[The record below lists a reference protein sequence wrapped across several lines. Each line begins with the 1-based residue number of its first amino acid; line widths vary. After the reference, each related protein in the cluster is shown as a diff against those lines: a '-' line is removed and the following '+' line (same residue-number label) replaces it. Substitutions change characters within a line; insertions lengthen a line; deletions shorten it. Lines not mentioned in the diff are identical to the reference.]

1 LLNAIET
8 MKEVATYIN
17 EYKRRKD
24 MGELKFELYGSI
36 YRVHKLTYLT

>member
-24 MGELKFELYGSI
+24 MGELKYTLYASMYG
-36 YRVHKLTYLT
+36 VHKLTYLT